1 MADNK
6 LSFNQLTQLVNE
18 DQVAQSDKWAT
29 GMSGRSM
36 GPRQYTLVDL
46 LKKNDDQHPNNTT
59 APKNMPHNTQMM
71 IELMGDLLLHA
82 DNIQHAFEL
91 ALENPVL
98 EGKPKASEQL
108 KSMSRKVS
116 KIKSIMKE
124 IADDVDNFSIESSN
138 K

>member
-1 MADNK
+1 
-6 LSFNQLTQLVNE
+6 
-18 DQVAQSDKWAT
+18 
-29 GMSGRSM
+29 
-36 GPRQYTLVDL
+36 
-46 LKKNDDQHPNNTT
+46 
-59 APKNMPHNTQMM
+59 
-71 IELMGDLLLHA
+71 MGDLLLHA
-82 DNIQHAFEL
+82 SNIQNAFEL

>member
-1 MADNK
+1 MDDND
-6 LSFNQLTQLVNE
+6 LSFNQLTQLVKE

-46 LKKNDDQHPNNTT
+46 LKKNDDQHPNNTKV
-59 APKNMPHNTQMM
+59 PKNMPHNTQLMV
-71 IELMGDLLLHA
+71 ELMGDLLLHA
-82 DNIQHAFEL
+82 ENIQHAFQL

-116 KIKSIMKE
+116 NIKAIMKE
-124 IADDVDNFSIESSN
+124 IADEVDNFSIESSN

>member
-18 DQVAQSDKWAT
+18 DQVARADKWAT
-29 GMSGRSM
+29 GMSGRFM

-46 LKKNDDQHPNNTT
+46 LKKHDDQHPNNVK
-59 APKNMPHNTQMM
+59 APKGMPASMQSMV
-71 IELMGDLLLHA
+71 ELVGNLLVDA
-82 DNIQHAFEL
+82 SQIQSAFEL

-98 EGKPKASEQL
+98 GGKDKAIAELEG
-108 KSMSRKVS
+108 MSRKVS
-116 KIKSIMKE
+116 KIKEIVNSIAE
-124 IADDVDNFSIESSN
+124 DVDNFSIESPE